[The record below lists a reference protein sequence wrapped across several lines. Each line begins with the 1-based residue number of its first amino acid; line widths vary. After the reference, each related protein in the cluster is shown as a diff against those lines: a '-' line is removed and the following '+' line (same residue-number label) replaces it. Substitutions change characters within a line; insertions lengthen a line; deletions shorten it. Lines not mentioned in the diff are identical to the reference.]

1 MSPLKRFSGPA
12 RQRGAIGL
20 MAAVTLGLALL
31 LMLLVVDSGR
41 LYLEQRR
48 LQRVADTAAL
58 EAVSRGGTC
67 QAGLTAAAYAGQSA
81 ARNGFSVAPG
91 STLAASCGFLT
102 TGANNL
108 RSFNVDPT
116 QSAAVRVV
124 VSNTVPISVAAGIV
138 ALFSPGPTNLTTP
151 LSATAVAAAPLP
163 TVAQL
168 SIQSTLGTVSTAQSS
183 ILNPLVG
190 GLLGGSLTLSAAG
203 WNGLLNTNINLLS
216 YLNQLAI
223 NLNVAAGNYTQ
234 LLNTTTTLTQL
245 IQAAITVVQA
255 NGATADILTALGN
268 LQIAALNAVPLKLG
282 DILQLQT
289 GLPTTAL
296 DASVQLFQLLQAMIQ
311 LSNSNS
317 AVAAT
322 VPINVLGL
330 ANITVKTKVI
340 EPPQLSAIGNPALA
354 KASPLGANRIYV
366 RTAQIRT
373 LVQINLSLPLV
384 SGLSS
389 AVGNLVAPLTPV
401 LNSLLSLNLVQTLG
415 SALCLLGAGC
425 EQLYPNL
432 APSSEIDL
440 SLDAGG
446 AVAYVTD
453 YSCPVSNSGSK
464 SLTVHTVSS
473 IADLKVGQIDPTN
486 AFSSSAEPTVTPLPL
501 VDLGIRTCYQF
512 LVLPGRCDP
521 VVHYAGGGIAIMV
534 NSSVGQSSQD
544 LVYASTTVPYPI
556 PPNLKQPPS
565 YQTAAPTSN
574 IVNSLAGTLAGINLV
589 VYKPVNN
596 TPLGSI
602 VTGLASAI
610 SGVSNLLMPVITG
623 LLSPL
628 LDPLLNNLLS
638 ALGINLMDVE
648 VGANMTCGDTGK
660 AYLVI

>member
-245 IQAAITVVQA
+245 IQAAITVVRPMA
-255 NGATADILTALGN
+255 PRPTYSRPWATCR
-268 LQIAALNAVPLKLG
+268 
-282 DILQLQT
+282 
-289 GLPTTAL
+289 
-296 DASVQLFQLLQAMIQ
+296 
-311 LSNSNS
+311 
-317 AVAAT
+317 
-322 VPINVLGL
+322 
-330 ANITVKTKVI
+330 
-340 EPPQLSAIGNPALA
+340 
-354 KASPLGANRIYV
+354 SPL
-366 RTAQIRT
+366 
-373 LVQINLSLPLV
+373 
-384 SGLSS
+384 
-389 AVGNLVAPLTPV
+389 
-401 LNSLLSLNLVQTLG
+401 
-415 SALCLLGAGC
+415 
-425 EQLYPNL
+425 
-432 APSSEIDL
+432 
-440 SLDAGG
+440 
-446 AVAYVTD
+446 
-453 YSCPVSNSGSK
+453 
-464 SLTVHTVSS
+464 
-473 IADLKVGQIDPTN
+473 
-486 AFSSSAEPTVTPLPL
+486 
-501 VDLGIRTCYQF
+501 
-512 LVLPGRCDP
+512 
-521 VVHYAGGGIAIMV
+521 
-534 NSSVGQSSQD
+534 
-544 LVYASTTVPYPI
+544 
-556 PPNLKQPPS
+556 
-565 YQTAAPTSN
+565 
-574 IVNSLAGTLAGINLV
+574 
-589 VYKPVNN
+589 
-596 TPLGSI
+596 
-602 VTGLASAI
+602 
-610 SGVSNLLMPVITG
+610 
-623 LLSPL
+623 
-628 LDPLLNNLLS
+628 
-638 ALGINLMDVE
+638 
-648 VGANMTCGDTGK
+648 
-660 AYLVI
+660 